1 MNKINKSMVSAF
13 VASALSLVS
22 ASAFAVESIIENAKA
37 GCQEELT
44 KYCKD
49 VTPGKGRILAC
60 LTAYEDKLS
69 ARCDYALYTASAE
82 LKELVAAINH
92 VATECKADLQAHC
105 SNIAVGEGRIAQCL
119 KKNEATAS
127 PACKQAIKDTQM
139 EVN

>member
-1 MNKINKSMVSAF
+1 MNTIKKSMVSAL
-13 VASALSLVS
+13 VASALTLVT
-22 ASAFAVESIIENAKA
+22 ASAFAVENVIESAKA

-49 VTPGKGRILAC
+49 VTPGKGRVLAC

-69 ARCDYALYTASAE
+69 ARCDYALYTASSE
-82 LKELVAAINH
+82 LKELSAAINH
-92 VATECKADLQAHC
+92 VATECKADLKAHC
-105 SNIAVGEGRIAQCL
+105 SNIAVGEGRVAQCL

-127 PACKQAIKDTQM
+127 ASCKQAIKDTQM